1 MVLSN
6 PTKFPVNI
14 PIIQFW
20 ECFVWRWCPPTYK
33 YGMLFLWMCWMGSK
47 LRRRKFRSQT
57 CDSMEGWKSKG
68 GKSPRRERKK
78 KSEQRR
84 DRKKKQDPGARKGRK
99 VAKHCVFSMVLWGYH
114 YVAGWLWAGIGGGGR
129 AVVGRPWYPYHPE
142 HRIWVTIN
150 KLPTLYFGIGLNDF
164 YIPCIQGTPRS
175 PLGLIFECKIRA
187 IIGNNHWTYMNI
199 PNYFFK
205 AKIKPTQGGSSSCP
219 PKKLN
224 YQNRRGLMLA
234 PLKK

>member
-99 VAKHCVFSMVLWGYH
+99 VAKHCVFPWFC
-114 YVAGWLWAGIGGGGR
+114 GGTTTWQGGCGR
-129 AVVGRPWYPYHPE
+129 ESVAVVGRWSVDHGIPITLSIEYGLQS
-142 HRIWVTIN
+142 IN
-150 KLPTLYFGIGLNDF
+150 FLL
-164 YIPCIQGTPRS
+164 CILVLVWMIFISLAFRGRQGP
-175 PLGLIFECKIRA
+175 PLD
-187 IIGNNHWTYMNI
+187 
-199 PNYFFK
+199 
-205 AKIKPTQGGSSSCP
+205 
-219 PKKLN
+219 
-224 YQNRRGLMLA
+224 
-234 PLKK
+234 